1 MKYVFGVDVGG
12 TFIKMGFFD
21 SEGTLIDKWEIPSD
35 KNLSGAQFLSRIAED
50 VKSRLARAN
59 AALSDCMGVG
69 LAVPGPVLP
78 DGSMP
83 RLTNLDWGS
92 LNVREVLSESLP
104 GLRVEAA
111 NDANAAALGELWKGA
126 GQGRQSLVMVTLG
139 TGVGGGVVLDG
150 KILTGVTGAGGEIG
164 HIVVNEAETDSC
176 GCGLK
181 GCVEQYAAA
190 PGLIRVTKQR
200 LAESTAPSVLRG
212 RADFSAKDVMD
223 AVKDGDVVADEA
235 FQIMCRML
243 GKALA
248 GVAVTVNP
256 DLFVIGGG
264 LSKAGS
270 IITDTV
276 SRYYANFAFY
286 AVRETP
292 IVLATLGNDGGIC
305 GAARLVCA

>member
-21 SEGTLIDKWEIPSD
+21 HEGTLIDKWEIPSD
-35 KNLSGAQFLSRIAED
+35 KSLDGAQFLSVIAEE
-50 VKSRLARAN
+50 VKSRLAREKAT
-59 AALSDCMGVG
+59 LSDCAGVG
-69 LAVPGPVLP
+69 LVVPGPVLP

-83 RLTNLDWGS
+83 RLTNLDWGA
-92 LNVREVLSESLP
+92 LNVREILSGQLS
-104 GLRVEAA
+104 GMHVEVA

-126 GQGRQSLVMVTLG
+126 GEGKSSLVMVTLG

-150 KILTGVTGAGGEIG
+150 KILPGTTGAGGEIG
-164 HIVVNEAETDSC
+164 HINVNEAETECC

-190 PGLIRVTKQR
+190 PGLIRVAKQI
-200 LAESTAPSVLRG
+200 LSKSKTESVLRG
-212 RADFSAKDVMD
+212 RESFSAKDVCD
-223 AVKDGDVVADEA
+223 AVKAGDAVADEA

-264 LSKAGS
+264 ISKAGS
-270 IITDTV
+270 IITETV
-276 SRYYANFAFY
+276 SRYFEEFAFY
-286 AVRETP
+286 AVKGTP
-292 IVLATLGNDGGIC
+292 IVLAKLGNDGGII
-305 GAARLVCA
+305 GAARLVTS